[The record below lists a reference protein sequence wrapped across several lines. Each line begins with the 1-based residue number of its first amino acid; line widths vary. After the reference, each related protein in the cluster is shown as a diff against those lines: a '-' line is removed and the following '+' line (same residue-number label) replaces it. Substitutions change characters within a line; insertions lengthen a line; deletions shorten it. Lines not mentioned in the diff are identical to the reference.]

1 MASTKDFL
9 EFVMEQIAGL
19 GEVASRP
26 MMGEYVIYYRGKV
39 VGGVYDNRF
48 LLKDTA
54 SARALL
60 TREGRPA
67 QTDVP
72 YPGAKGMLVADVDD
86 RDLTC
91 RVIRAIRHDLP
102 EPKK

>member
-1 MASTKDFL
+1 MASSKDFL

-48 LLKDTA
+48 LLKNTA

-60 TREGRPA
+60 INEGRPV

-91 RVIRAIRHDLP
+91 RVIRAIWNDLP
-102 EPKK
+102 EPNG